1 MRLHRTMAQ
10 QPVIRARPAGVR
22 ALRMRA
28 VKSALVLLLMGSGV
42 AGVAGVAGAAGAGAI
57 AEVTGVAGAVR
68 ATGVVGAASAA
79 GIAAANGFVGPAACA
94 TWPAWHNF
102 ANTFITDTGRLID
115 PATPNGQTTS
125 EGQAYA
131 LFFALVAGDR
141 ERFARV
147 LRWSE
152 DNLAGGDLTARLP
165 AWLWGRKA
173 DGSWGIIDDNAAADA
188 DLWMAYALQEAG
200 RLWQAPHYTAQGRL
214 LAERILREE
223 TAVFDGIGRLLLP
236 APRGFQTA
244 AGSVRLNPSYAPLQ
258 VLRRLAAGS
267 LQPESKAQWL
277 QQVAGTARMLIDS
290 APRGFAPDWVRYS
303 SAGGFAPDTETQATG
318 SFNAIR
324 TYLWTGMLARDE
336 PLRPTLQKA
345 LLPMVRAT
353 IAGGTPPLRVDTR
366 SGALDGIG
374 DAGFSAA
381 LLPLIAG
388 TVGPNAAALQEARIM
403 ARDPLARRDNYYEQA
418 LTLFGLG
425 WRSGR
430 YHFVR
435 DGSLLLHGSC
445 NPR

>member
-1 MRLHRTMAQ
+1 MRLRRTMPQ
-10 QPVIRARPAGVR
+10 QAVLAVTL
-22 ALRMRA
+22 ALTLG
-28 VKSALVLLLMGSGV
+28 SAS
-42 AGVAGVAGAAGAGAI
+42 ATAGAAC
-57 AEVTGVAGAVR
+57 
-68 ATGVVGAASAA
+68 
-79 GIAAANGFVGPAACA
+79 PA
-94 TWPAWHNF
+94 WPAWESF
-102 ANTFITDTGRLID
+102 AKTYITDTGRLID
-115 PATPNGQTTS
+115 PALPNGQTTS

-141 ERFARV
+141 ERFGRV

-188 DLWMAYALQEAG
+188 DLWMAYVLQEAG
-200 RLWQAPHYTAQGRL
+200 RLWQMPHHTAQGQL

-236 APRGFQTA
+236 APRGFQTVS
-244 AGSVRLNPSYAPLQ
+244 GSVRLNPSYAPLQ

-277 QQVAGTARMLIDS
+277 QQVGSTARMLIDS

-303 SAGGFAPDTETQATG
+303 SAGGFAADADTNATG

-324 TYLWTGMLARDE
+324 TYLWAGMLAREE
-336 PLRPTLQKA
+336 PLRARLQKA

-353 IAGGTPPLRVDTR
+353 VANGAPPQRVDTR
-366 SGALDGIG
+366 SGMVDGVG

-388 TVGPNAAALQEARIM
+388 TVGPHAAALQEARIT

-425 WRSGR
+425 WRNGR
-430 YHFVR
+430 YHFER
-435 DGSLLLHGSC
+435 DGSLALQTRC
-445 NPR
+445 NAH

>member
-1 MRLHRTMAQ
+1 MRSAPTDA
-10 QPVIRARPAGVR
+10 PVRRCDTAGVSWP
-22 ALRMRA
+22 AL
-28 VKSALVLLLMGSGV
+28 ALALTLTL
-42 AGVAGVAGAAGAGAI
+42 AGNAPLP
-57 AEVTGVAGAVR
+57 
-68 ATGVVGAASAA
+68 
-79 GIAAANGFVGPAACA
+79 ANAACPA
-94 TWPAWHNF
+94 WPAWDSF
-102 ANTFITDTGRLID
+102 AAAFISDSGRLID
-115 PATPNGQTTS
+115 PATPSGQTTS

-141 ERFARV
+141 ARFASV

-165 AWLWGRKA
+165 AWLWGRRT
-173 DGSWGIIDDNAAADA
+173 DGSWGVIDDNAASDA

-200 RLWQAPHYTAQGRL
+200 RLWQLPQYTAQGRL

-223 TAVFDGIGRLLLP
+223 TAVLDGIGRLLLP
-236 APRGFQTA
+236 APRGFQTS
-244 AGSVRLNPSYAPLQ
+244 AGVRLNPSYAPLQ
-258 VLRRLAAGS
+258 LLRRLAAGS

-277 QQVAGTARMLIDS
+277 QQVTTTARMVVES
-290 APRGFAPDWVRYS
+290 APRGFSPDWVRYN
-303 SAGGFAPDTETQATG
+303 SAGGFAADTETNASG

-324 TYLWTGMLARDE
+324 TYLWAGMLARDE
-336 PLRPTLQKA
+336 PLRAPLQNA

-353 IAGGTPPLRVDTR
+353 VASGAPPQRIDTR
-366 SGALDGIG
+366 SGSTEGIG

-388 TVGPNAAALQEARIM
+388 TVGPHAATLQEARIT

-430 YHFVR
+430 YHFER
-435 DGSLLLHGSC
+435 DGSLALQSRC
-445 NPR
+445 SAP

>member
-1 MRLHRTMAQ
+1 MRLRRTMPQ
-10 QPVIRARPAGVR
+10 QAVHRARPVKAGAPVAR
-22 ALRMRA
+22 AAR
-28 VKSALVLLLMGSGV
+28 SALALTLALGSG
-42 AGVAGVAGAAGAGAI
+42 AAN
-57 AEVTGVAGAVR
+57 
-68 ATGVVGAASAA
+68 
-79 GIAAANGFVGPAACA
+79 AAAVDAAATCA
-94 TWPAWHNF
+94 AWPAWDGF
-102 ANTFITDTGRLID
+102 ARTFITDSGRLID

-188 DLWMAYALQEAG
+188 DLWIAYALQEAG
-200 RLWQAPHYTAQGRL
+200 RLWQAPQYTALGRL

-236 APRGFQTA
+236 APRGFQPA
-244 AGSVRLNPSYAPLQ
+244 PGSARLNPSYAPLQ

-277 QQVAGTARMLIDS
+277 QQVKSTARMVIDS
-290 APRGFAPDWVRYS
+290 APRGYSPDWVRYG
-303 SAGGFAPDTETQATG
+303 SAGGFAPDGDTNATG

-324 TYLWTGMLARDE
+324 TYLWAGMLARDE
-336 PLRPTLQKA
+336 PLRAALQKA

-353 IAGGTPPLRVDTR
+353 LDNGAPPQRIDTR
-366 SGALDGIG
+366 SGAFTGVG

-381 LLPLIAG
+381 VLPLIAS
-388 TVGPNAAALQEARIM
+388 TAGPNATALQAARIT

-425 WRSGR
+425 WHSGR
-430 YHFVR
+430 YHFTR
-435 DGSLLLHGSC
+435 DGNLTLHASC
-445 NPR
+445 SAR

>member
-1 MRLHRTMAQ
+1 MSVLRAMP
-10 QPVIRARPAGVR
+10 QPVAH
-22 ALRMRA
+22 A
-28 VKSALVLLLMGSGV
+28 VKPALVRMLALTLTLGSG
-42 AGVAGVAGAAGAGAI
+42 ASL
-57 AEVTGVAGAVR
+57 T
-68 ATGVVGAASAA
+68 ASAA
-79 GIAAANGFVGPAACA
+79 CPA
-94 TWPAWHNF
+94 WPAWDSF
-102 ANTFITDTGRLID
+102 AKTFITDTGRLID

-131 LFFALVAGDR
+131 LFFALVASDR
-141 ERFARV
+141 ERFASV

-152 DNLAGGDLTARLP
+152 DNLAAGDLTARLP

-200 RLWQAPHYTAQGRL
+200 RLWQMPRYAAQGRL

-236 APRGFQTA
+236 APRGFQSA
-244 AGSVRLNPSYAPLQ
+244 AGIARLNPSYAPLQ

-277 QQVAGTARMLIDS
+277 QQVSSTARMLIDS

-303 SAGGFAPDTETQATG
+303 GAGGFAADTETNATG

-324 TYLWTGMLARDE
+324 TYLWAGMLARDE
-336 PLRPTLQKA
+336 PLRATLQKA

-353 IAGGTPPLRVDTR
+353 VTSGAPPQRVDTR
-366 SGALDGIG
+366 SGTFEGIG

-388 TVGPNAAALQEARIM
+388 TVGPHAAALHEARIT
-403 ARDPLARRDNYYEQA
+403 ARDPFARRENYYEQV

-425 WRSGR
+425 WHNGR
-430 YHFVR
+430 YHFER
-435 DGSLLLHGSC
+435 DGSLALQSRC
-445 NPR
+445 SAR